1 MGHGMIYTLYLGR
14 DQAIL
19 KHIASVCPG
28 MFIPLNG
35 LSQAC
40 QEIDTIR
47 ERYNTMLL
55 VESGNAATL
64 CPMIAELHK
73 RYPRIYIILV
83 TATTL
88 QGDERKLYLKAG
100 VNNMI
105 TPDVTLQR
113 MNELVEF
120 LSQRKQYKLKEFK
133 EKQQQCLAKP
143 FHLPL
148 WKRCFDIMVSLG
160 ALLAL
165 SPLLLLT
172 ALAIRLESK
181 GGIIYRS
188 KRVGTNY
195 QVFDFLKFRSMYS
208 NADRRLKELSA
219 LNQYAAG
226 KAEKKKEQEKVATP
240 TIDVNQLTDD
250 ATDSNLLIGDD
261 FVISEEEFTQ
271 QQRDKQENAFVKIEG
286 DPRVTRVGR
295 FIRKYS
301 IDELPQLI
309 NILKGDMSVVGNRPL
324 PLYEAE
330 QLTNDDDI
338 ERFLGPAGL
347 TGLWQVEKRGGAGA
361 MSATE
366 RKQLDVRYA
375 HEFSFAMDLKIILR
389 TFTAFIQKE
398 NV

>member
-1 MGHGMIYTLYLGR
+1 MIYILYVGHHTDTLQHLS
-14 DQAIL
+14 A
-19 KHIASVCPG
+19 VCPG
-28 MFIPLNG
+28 MLIPLRS
-35 LSQAC
+35 LQEASQRI
-40 QEIDTIR
+40 EGMR

-55 VESGNAATL
+55 VEQTRAEEQ
-64 CPMIAELHK
+64 CPELAELHK
-73 RYPRIYIILV
+73 RFPRIYILLISAV
-83 TATTL
+83 APT
-88 QGDERKLYLKAG
+88 GEERKNYLQAG
-100 VNNMI
+100 VSNLI
-105 TPDVTLQR
+105 TPDVTAQR
-113 MNELVEF
+113 MKELEDF
-120 LSQRKQYKLKEFK
+120 LNQRKLYKLQEFK
-133 EKQQQCLAKP
+133 EKHQNDLTHP

-148 WKRCFDIMVSLG
+148 WKRCFDVAVSLG

-165 SPLLLLT
+165 SPLLIGT
-172 ALAIRLESK
+172 AIAIRLESK
-181 GGIIYRS
+181 GPIIYSS

-195 QVFDFLKFRSMYS
+195 QIFDFLKFRSMYT

-219 LNQYAAG
+219 LNQYAVNS
-226 KAEKKKEQEKVATP
+226 QPVAQTTP
-240 TIDVNQLTDD
+240 MEMPQLTGDETDD
-250 ATDSNLLIGDD
+250 TLLIGDD
-261 FVISEEEFTQ
+261 FVISEEEYTQ
-271 QQRDKQENAFVKIEG
+271 QQRTKQANAFVKIEN

-361 MSATE
+361 MSAAE

-375 HEFSFAMDLKIILR
+375 HEFSFAMDFKIILR

>member
-1 MGHGMIYTLYLGR
+1 MIYTLYLGR
-14 DQAIL
+14 NQAIL

-28 MFIPLNG
+28 MLMPVNG

-40 QEIDTIR
+40 QEIEAIR

-73 RYPRIYIILV
+73 RYPRVYIILV
-83 TATTL
+83 TPTTL

-105 TPDVTLQR
+105 TPDVTMER
-113 MNELVEF
+113 MNELIEF

-133 EKQQQCLAKP
+133 EKQQQSLTQP

-148 WKRCFDIMVSLG
+148 WKRSFDIVASLG
-160 ALLAL
+160 ALLVL
-165 SPLLLLT
+165 SPILLLT
-172 ALAIRLESK
+172 ALAIRIESK
-181 GGIIYRS
+181 GDIIYRS

-226 KAEKKKEQEKVATP
+226 KADKKKEQEKVATP
-240 TIDVNQLTDD
+240 TIDVNQLTEN
-250 ATDSNLLIGDD
+250 ATDGNLLIGDD

-271 QQRDKQENAFVKIEG
+271 QQHDKQENAFVKIEG

-361 MSATE
+361 MSAAE

>member
-120 LSQRKQYKLKEFK
+120 LSQRKQYKLKEFR
-133 EKQQQCLAKP
+133 EKQQQNLTKP

-148 WKRCFDIMVSLG
+148 WKRSFDIAASLG
-160 ALLAL
+160 ALLVL
-165 SPLLLLT
+165 SPILLLT

-208 NADRRLKELSA
+208 NADRRLKEFSA

-226 KAEKKKEQEKVATP
+226 KADKKKEQEKAATP
-240 TIDVNQLTDD
+240 TIDVNQLTDN

-261 FVISEEEFTQ
+261 FVISEEEFTLQ
-271 QQRDKQENAFVKIEG
+271 QHDKQENAFVKIEG

-361 MSATE
+361 MSAAE

>member
-1 MGHGMIYTLYLGR
+1 MGQGMIYIIYVGSHSDTLQHL
-14 DQAIL
+14 A
-19 KHIASVCPG
+19 AVCPG
-28 MFIPLNG
+28 MLIPLHS
-35 LSQAC
+35 LQQAC
-40 QEIDTIR
+40 DKIEGMR
-47 ERYNTMLL
+47 ERYDTMLL
-55 VESGNAATL
+55 VEQTSASTQ
-64 CPMIAELHK
+64 CPELAELHK
-73 RYPRIYIILV
+73 RFPRIYILLV
-83 TATTL
+83 TPTPPV
-88 QGDERKLYLKAG
+88 GDERKLYLQAG
-100 VNNMI
+100 VSNMI
-105 TPDVTLQR
+105 TPDVTARR
-113 MNELVEF
+113 MLDLEQF
-120 LSQRKQYKLKEFK
+120 LRQRKQYKLQEFK
-133 EKQQQCLAKP
+133 QKHKENLTHP

-148 WKRCFDIMVSLG
+148 WKRCFDILVSSG
-160 ALLAL
+160 ALLVL
-165 SPLLLLT
+165 SPLLLGT

-181 GGIIYRS
+181 GPIIYRS

-195 QVFDFLKFRSMYS
+195 QVFDFLKFRSMYT

-219 LNQYAAG
+219 LNQYAANSQP
-226 KAEKKKEQEKVATP
+226 AAQTTPQEMPELVGDESDGT
-240 TIDVNQLTDD
+240 
-250 ATDSNLLIGDD
+250 LLIGDD
-261 FVISEEEFTQ
+261 FVISEEEYTQ
-271 QQRDKQENAFVKIEG
+271 QQRTKQANAFVKIEG

-301 IDELPQLI
+301 IDELPQLL

-361 MSATE
+361 MSAAE

-375 HEFSFAMDLKIILR
+375 HEFSFTMDFKIILR

>member
-40 QEIDTIR
+40 QEIEAIR

-55 VESGNAATL
+55 VESGNSSTL

-73 RYPRIYIILV
+73 RYPRVYIILV

-105 TPDVTLQR
+105 TPDVTMER

-120 LSQRKQYKLKEFK
+120 LSQRKQYKLKEFR
-133 EKQQQCLAKP
+133 EKQQQNLTKP

-148 WKRCFDIMVSLG
+148 WKRSFDIVASLG
-160 ALLAL
+160 ALLVL
-165 SPLLLLT
+165 SAILLLT
-172 ALAIRLESK
+172 ALAIRIESK
-181 GGIIYRS
+181 GDIIYRS

-226 KAEKKKEQEKVATP
+226 KADKKKEQEKVATP
-240 TIDVNQLTDD
+240 TIDVNQLTEN
-250 ATDSNLLIGDD
+250 ATDGNLLIGDD

-271 QQRDKQENAFVKIEG
+271 QQHDKQENAFVKIEG

-361 MSATE
+361 MSAAE

>member
-1 MGHGMIYTLYLGR
+1 MGQGMIYIIYVGNNTNTLQHLS
-14 DQAIL
+14 AV
-19 KHIASVCPG
+19 SPG
-28 MFIPLNG
+28 MLIPM
-35 LSQAC
+35 LSLQQAADR
-40 QEIDTIR
+40 IAGMR
-47 ERYNTMLL
+47 ERYDTMLL
-55 VESGNAATL
+55 LEQRSAEAQ
-64 CPMIAELHK
+64 CPELAELHK
-73 RYPRIYIILV
+73 RFPRIYIVLV
-83 TATTL
+83 TPTPPV
-88 QGDERKLYLKAG
+88 GEERKRYLLAG
-100 VNNMI
+100 VSNMI
-105 TPDVTLQR
+105 TPDVSSQR
-113 MNELVEF
+113 MLELEKF
-120 LSQRKQYKLKEFK
+120 LRQRKQYKLQEFK
-133 EKQQQCLAKP
+133 QKYKDNLTHP

-148 WKRCFDIMVSLG
+148 WKRCFDVLVSLG

-165 SPLLLLT
+165 SPLLIGT
-172 ALAIRLESK
+172 AIAIRLESK
-181 GGIIYRS
+181 GPIIYRS

-195 QVFDFLKFRSMYS
+195 QVFDFLKFRSMYT

-219 LNQYAAG
+219 LNQYAVNSQPA
-226 KAEKKKEQEKVATP
+226 AQTIPQEMP
-240 TIDVNQLTDD
+240 QLVGDESDGT
-250 ATDSNLLIGDD
+250 LLIGDD
-261 FVISEEEFTQ
+261 YVISEEEYTQ
-271 QQRDKQENAFVKIEG
+271 QQRTKQANAFVKIEG

-361 MSATE
+361 MSAAE

-375 HEFSFAMDLKIILR
+375 HEFSFAMDFKIILR

>member
-1 MGHGMIYTLYLGR
+1 MSKGMIYILYVGHHTDTLQHLS
-14 DQAIL
+14 A
-19 KHIASVCPG
+19 VCPG
-28 MFIPLNG
+28 MLIPLRT
-35 LSQAC
+35 L
-40 QEIDTIR
+40 QEASLRIAGMR
-47 ERYNTMLL
+47 ERYDTMLL
-55 VESGNAATL
+55 VEQTRAEEQCQAL
-64 CPMIAELHK
+64 AELHK
-73 RYPRIYIILV
+73 RFPRIYILLISAV
-83 TATTL
+83 APT
-88 QGDERKLYLKAG
+88 GEERKNYLQAG
-100 VNNMI
+100 VSNLI
-105 TPDVTLQR
+105 TPDVTAQR
-113 MNELVEF
+113 MKELEDF
-120 LSQRKQYKLKEFK
+120 LNQRKLYKLQEFK
-133 EKQQQCLAKP
+133 EKHQNDLTHP

-148 WKRCFDIMVSLG
+148 WKRCFDIVVSAG
-160 ALLAL
+160 ALLVL
-165 SPLLLLT
+165 SPLLIGT
-172 ALAIRLESK
+172 AIAIRLESK
-181 GGIIYRS
+181 GPIIYRS

-195 QVFDFLKFRSMYS
+195 QVFDFLKFRSMYT

-219 LNQYAAG
+219 LNQYAVHS
-226 KAEKKKEQEKVATP
+226 QPVAQTTP
-240 TIDVNQLTDD
+240 LEMPQLTGDE
-250 ATDSNLLIGDD
+250 TDGTLLIGDD
-261 FVISEEEFTQ
+261 FVISEEEYTQ
-271 QQRDKQENAFVKIEG
+271 QQRAKQANAFVKIEG

-361 MSATE
+361 MSAAE

-375 HEFSFAMDLKIILR
+375 HEFSFAMDFKIILR

>member
-14 DQAIL
+14 NQAIL

-28 MFIPLNG
+28 MLMPVNG

-55 VESGNAATL
+55 VESANATTL

-73 RYPRIYIILV
+73 RYPRVYIILV
-83 TATTL
+83 TPTTL

-105 TPDVTLQR
+105 TPDVTMER
-113 MNELVEF
+113 MNELIEF

-133 EKQQQCLAKP
+133 EKQQQSLTKP

-148 WKRCFDIMVSLG
+148 WKRCFDIAASLG
-160 ALLAL
+160 ALLVL
-165 SPLLLLT
+165 SPILLLT
-172 ALAIRLESK
+172 ALAIRIESK
-181 GGIIYRS
+181 GDIIYRS

-226 KAEKKKEQEKVATP
+226 KADKKKEQEKAATP

-250 ATDSNLLIGDD
+250 AADGNLLIGDD

-361 MSATE
+361 MSAAE

>member
-1 MGHGMIYTLYLGR
+1 MGHGMIYTLYLGQN
-14 DQAIL
+14 QAIL

-28 MFIPLNG
+28 MLMPVNG

-40 QEIDTIR
+40 QEIEAIR

-73 RYPRIYIILV
+73 RYPRVYIILV
-83 TATTL
+83 TPTTL

-105 TPDVTLQR
+105 TPDVTMER

-120 LSQRKQYKLKEFK
+120 LSQRKQYKLKEFR
-133 EKQQQCLAKP
+133 EKQQQNLTKP

-148 WKRCFDIMVSLG
+148 WKRSFDIAASLG
-160 ALLAL
+160 ALLVL
-165 SPLLLLT
+165 SPILLLT

-181 GGIIYRS
+181 GDIIYRS

-219 LNQYAAG
+219 LNQYATG
-226 KAEKKKEQEKVATP
+226 KADKKKEYEKAVTP
-240 TIDVNQLTDD
+240 TIDVNQLTDN

-261 FVISEEEFTQ
+261 FVISEEEFTL

-361 MSATE
+361 MSAAE

-375 HEFSFAMDLKIILR
+375 QEFSFAMDLKIILR

>member
-1 MGHGMIYTLYLGR
+1 MGQGMIYIIYVGSHSDTLQHL
-14 DQAIL
+14 A
-19 KHIASVCPG
+19 AVCPG
-28 MFIPLNG
+28 MLIPLHS
-35 LSQAC
+35 LQQAC
-40 QEIDTIR
+40 DKIEGMR
-47 ERYNTMLL
+47 ERYDTMLL
-55 VESGNAATL
+55 VEQTSASTQ
-64 CPMIAELHK
+64 CPELAGLHK
-73 RYPRIYIILV
+73 RFPRIYILLV
-83 TATTL
+83 TPTPPV
-88 QGDERKLYLKAG
+88 GDERKLYLQAG
-100 VNNMI
+100 VSNMI
-105 TPDVTLQR
+105 TPDVTAQR
-113 MNELVEF
+113 MLELEKF
-120 LSQRKQYKLKEFK
+120 LRQRKQYKLQEFK
-133 EKQQQCLAKP
+133 QKHKENLTHP

-148 WKRCFDIMVSLG
+148 WKRCFDILVSSG
-160 ALLAL
+160 ALLVL
-165 SPLLLLT
+165 SPLLLGT

-181 GGIIYRS
+181 GPIIYRS

-195 QVFDFLKFRSMYS
+195 QVFDFLKFRSMYT

-219 LNQYAAG
+219 LNQYAANTHPV
-226 KAEKKKEQEKVATP
+226 AQATP
-240 TIDVNQLTDD
+240 QEMPELVGDESDGT
-250 ATDSNLLIGDD
+250 LLIGDD
-261 FVISEEEFTQ
+261 FVISEEEFTR
-271 QQRDKQENAFVKIEG
+271 QQRTKQANAFVKIEG

-361 MSATE
+361 MSAAE

-375 HEFSFAMDLKIILR
+375 HEFSFAMDFKIILR

>member
-1 MGHGMIYTLYLGR
+1 MGQGMIYLIYVGSNTDTLQHL
-14 DQAIL
+14 A
-19 KHIASVCPG
+19 AVSPG
-28 MFIPLNG
+28 MLIPL
-35 LSQAC
+35 LSLQQAC
-40 QEIDTIR
+40 DKIEGMR
-47 ERYNTMLL
+47 ERYDTMLL
-55 VESGNAATL
+55 VEQTSAAAQAPEL
-64 CPMIAELHK
+64 AELHK
-73 RYPRIYIILV
+73 RFPRIYILLV
-83 TATTL
+83 TPTPPVGDDRKRYL
-88 QGDERKLYLKAG
+88 QAG
-100 VNNMI
+100 VSNMI
-105 TPDVTLQR
+105 TPDVTAQR
-113 MNELVEF
+113 MNDLEQF
-120 LSQRKQYKLKEFK
+120 LRQRKQYKLQEFK
-133 EKQQQCLAKP
+133 LKHKDNLTHP

-148 WKRCFDIMVSLG
+148 WKRSFDVLVSLC

-165 SPLLLLT
+165 SPLLIGT
-172 ALAIRLESK
+172 AIAIRLESK
-181 GGIIYRS
+181 GPIIYRS

-195 QVFDFLKFRSMYS
+195 QVFDFLKFRSMYT

-219 LNQYAAG
+219 LNQYAANS
-226 KAEKKKEQEKVATP
+226 QPTPQATP
-240 TIDVNQLTDD
+240 LATPQEVPQLVGDESDGT
-250 ATDSNLLIGDD
+250 LLIGDD
-261 FVISEEEFTQ
+261 YVISEEEYTQ
-271 QQRDKQENAFVKIEG
+271 QQRTKQANAFVKIEG

-301 IDELPQLI
+301 IDELPQLL

-361 MSATE
+361 MSAAE

-375 HEFSFAMDLKIILR
+375 HEFSFAMDFKIILR

>member
-1 MGHGMIYTLYLGR
+1 MGQGMIYTLYVGSHTDTL
-14 DQAIL
+14 QHLSA
-19 KHIASVCPG
+19 VCPG
-28 MFIPLNG
+28 MFIPLPT
-35 LSQAC
+35 LQEAC
-40 QEIDTIR
+40 QKIEGIR
-47 ERYNTMLL
+47 ERYDTMLL
-55 VESGNAATL
+55 VEQTRAEEQ
-64 CPMIAELHK
+64 CPELAELHK
-73 RYPRIYIILV
+73 RFPRIYILLISSV
-83 TATTL
+83 APIGEQRKSYL
-88 QGDERKLYLKAG
+88 QSG
-100 VNNMI
+100 VSNLI
-105 TPDVTLQR
+105 APDVTAQR
-113 MNELVEF
+113 MKELGDF
-120 LSQRKQYKLKEFK
+120 LHQRKMYKLQEFK
-133 EKQQQCLAKP
+133 QKYKDNLPHP

-148 WKRCFDIMVSLG
+148 WKRCFDVAVSLG

-165 SPLLLLT
+165 SPLLIGT
-172 ALAIRLESK
+172 AIAIRLESK
-181 GGIIYRS
+181 GPIIYSS

-195 QVFDFLKFRSMYS
+195 QIFDFLKFRSMYTNS
-208 NADRRLKELSA
+208 DRRLKELSA
-219 LNQYAAG
+219 LNQSAVNS
-226 KAEKKKEQEKVATP
+226 QPVAQTTP
-240 TIDVNQLTDD
+240 MEMPQLTGDETDD
-250 ATDSNLLIGDD
+250 TLLIGDD
-261 FVISEEEFTQ
+261 FVISEEEYTQ
-271 QQRDKQENAFVKIEG
+271 QQRTKQANAFVKIEN

-361 MSATE
+361 MSAAE

-375 HEFSFAMDLKIILR
+375 HEFSFAMDFKIILR